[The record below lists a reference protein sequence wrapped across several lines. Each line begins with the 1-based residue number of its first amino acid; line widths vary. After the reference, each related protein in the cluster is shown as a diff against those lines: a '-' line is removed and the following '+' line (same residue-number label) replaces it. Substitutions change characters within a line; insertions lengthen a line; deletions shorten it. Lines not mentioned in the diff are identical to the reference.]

1 MYDKKVETSGL
12 WHAVSDLDV
21 ISKLG
26 SSSTEG
32 LSDQEVKERRKIYG
46 ENILPEIKHRSKI
59 RILFS
64 QFKNLPIIFLL
75 IATILA
81 YSLGRNLEAISIIVV
96 VFITAG
102 IGFVMENSS
111 ERTIRSLAKLGSP
124 KAKVLRNGKEFQIN
138 THEVVVREMI

>member
-1 MYDKKVETSGL
+1 LYNKKVETSGL
-12 WHAVSDLDV
+12 WHTVSDLDV

-111 ERTIRSLAKLGSP
+111 ERTIRSLAKLGSS
-124 KAKVLRNGKEFQIN
+124 KAKVLRKGIPNKCP
-138 THEVVVREMI
+138 